1 MMKNIWF
8 MLLTVCTM
16 FAFSACSD
24 DDEKN
29 PTNPVSNAKVP
40 ATVQIGEE
48 MIITGTGFTAPGI
61 ALYLED
67 AEKNRTKLD
76 ATFSAAGATCTVPEL
91 TPGTF
96 GVILTQEGHE
106 WELGKTA
113 LEAGPN
119 PIVSPALPEG
129 IVYIGKQVT
138 IGGSGYEASDKI
150 SLNQEEGDAIEISE
164 VAVTESGLQFT
175 LPKDLPAGTYTVSLI
190 RGVQSWTLE
199 GTLNVQKEKRIK
211 SISVE
216 NGFEITITYNTN
228 NQLISMEC
236 SDMGLA
242 WNINYT
248 ENQITTECS
257 IGSIDELTFDLQ
269 DGKIIKSTE
278 PNPYDE
284 TETYNIWTYNQNL
297 LTSVINEG
305 ELYQGENF
313 EIIYSG
319 GNISEFGSNKFKY
332 SEEAQHAISGTID
345 VVYAL
350 HLPIIIY
357 KEDFFLGL
365 FLNKNTNASTLIPT
379 HISIEEQNE
388 DGSSG
393 YNDYPIHATWENN
406 TLTLKCDSQMIG
418 TVVIAYED
426 IE

>member
-8 MLLTVCTM
+8 TLLTVCTM

-150 SLNQEEGDAIEISE
+150 SLKQEEGDAIEISE

-242 WNINYT
+242 WNINHT
-248 ENQITTECS
+248 ENQITTECF

-278 PNPYDE
+278 PDPYDE

-388 DGSSG
+388 DGSTG